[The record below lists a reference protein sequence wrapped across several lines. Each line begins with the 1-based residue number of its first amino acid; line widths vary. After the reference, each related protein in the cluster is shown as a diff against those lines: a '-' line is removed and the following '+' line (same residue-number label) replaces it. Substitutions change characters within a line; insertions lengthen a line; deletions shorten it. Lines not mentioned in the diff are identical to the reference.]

1 MKVEAM
7 SAKIIASSQSSQTFL
22 FSPFL
27 YLFFQNAHLTF
38 LVIYKSKMINSPKRN
53 HQFPNQITHN
63 KYRMAQIENLNH
75 LLLIILLVFKYIY
88 FTELIMASKA

>member
-7 SAKIIASSQSSQTFL
+7 SAKMIASSQSSQTFL

-38 LVIYKSKMINSPKRN
+38 LVIYKSNMTSSPKRN

>member
-1 MKVEAM
+1 MKVDAM
-7 SAKIIASSQSSQTFL
+7 SAKIIASSQSNHTFL

-38 LVIYKSKMINSPKRN
+38 LVIYKSNITIRPRSN

-63 KYRMAQIENLNH
+63 KYKMAQIENLNH
-75 LLLIILLVFKYIY
+75 LLPIILLVFKYNY